1 MSATSVLSADR
12 VPLESMSAAIELC
25 GVSKWYSIGQAAIR
39 NVSLRIPHGC
49 LTSLIGPSGCGK
61 STLLRLIAGLERP
74 DEGRVRLHGLDITD
88 QDPAQRDVGLV
99 LQDYA
104 LFPHLNVLENVRYGL
119 ASTATPQQCGKDRAH
134 AVLKLVDLE
143 GYASRSTS
151 SLSGGEQQ
159 RVALARALA
168 SEPRVLLLDEPLSS
182 VDAGLRRQLREQ
194 ICDIQKAFGL
204 TVVYV
209 THDQSEALAVGDH
222 VVVMHDGEIL
232 QDGTPRDVYLTPA
245 SEVVADIMGVATF
258 LPAEVVETGVV
269 ALFGYWIELPDACE
283 AGEQVT
289 LLIRPEAW
297 QVDHA
302 GSPGF
307 AGKILSCTYFGR
319 GSEYLIQLEWG
330 DVLATVWG
338 AHTPYQIGSP
348 VAVSLNR
355 ASVRV
360 SRYRVPAGPAPP

>member
-1 MSATSVLSADR
+1 MSAASVVLAEHD
-12 VPLESMSAAIELC
+12 PLEPVAAAIELC
-25 GVSKWYSIGQAAIR
+25 GVSKWYSMGQAAIR

-74 DEGRVRLHGLDITD
+74 DKGHIRLHGRDITD
-88 QDPAQRDVGLV
+88 RGPEQRGVGLV
-99 LQDYA
+99 LQNYA
-104 LFPHLNVLENVRYGL
+104 LFPHLSVLENVQYGL
-119 ASTATPQQCGKDRAH
+119 PSAATPKPGPKERAK
-134 AVLKLVDLE
+134 AVLKLVDLA
-143 GYASRSTS
+143 GYESRSTS

-182 VDAGLRRQLREQ
+182 VDSALRRQLREQ

-222 VVVMHDGEIL
+222 VVVMHDGEVL
-232 QDGTPRDVYLTPA
+232 QDGAPRDVYLTP
-245 SEVVADIMGVATF
+245 SCETVAEIMGAATF
-258 LPAEVVETGVV
+258 LPAEVVEVGVA
-269 ALFGYWIELPDACE
+269 ALFGYRIALPDAID
-283 AGEQVT
+283 AGERVT

-297 QVDHA
+297 QVDNA
-302 GSPGF
+302 SSSGF

-319 GSEYLIQLEWG
+319 GSEYLVQLEWG

-348 VAVSLNR
+348 VSVFLNS
-355 ASVRV
+355 AGVRV
-360 SRYRVPAGPAPP
+360 SKYRVPAGPAPP

>member
-1 MSATSVLSADR
+1 MTAASALFAEN
-12 VPLESMSAAIELC
+12 ESPEPEAAAIELR
-25 GVSKWYSIGQAAIR
+25 GVSKWYSLGQAAIR

-74 DEGRVRLHGLDITD
+74 DGGRLRLHGQDITD
-88 QDPAQRDVGLV
+88 QDPTQRDVGLV
-99 LQDYA
+99 PQNYA
-104 LFPHLNVLENVRYGL
+104 LFPHLSVLENIRYGL
-119 ASTATPQQCGKDRAH
+119 SSSVTQQPAAKDRAR

-143 GYASRSTS
+143 GYESRSTA

-182 VDAGLRRQLREQ
+182 VDSGLRRQLREQ
-194 ICDIQKAFGL
+194 ICDIQKAFAL

-222 VVVMHDGEIL
+222 VVVMHDGEVL
-232 QDGTPRDVYLTPA
+232 QDGTPRDVYLTPS
-245 SEVVADIMGVATF
+245 SEVVAGIMGAAMF
-258 LPAEVVETGVV
+258 LPAQVVEAGVV
-269 ALFGYWIELPDACE
+269 ELYGYRMALPDASDVGAC
-283 AGEQVT
+283 VT

-297 QVDHA
+297 QVGAA

-338 AHTPYQIGSP
+338 AHAPYQIGSP
-348 VAVSLNR
+348 VTVLLNS

-360 SRYRVPAGPAPP
+360 SKHRVPAGPAPP